1 MTLSL
6 KSGGPL
12 VAGRGPGRGVAMGQA
27 GGRRLG
33 GVGRGAAVVG
43 GRGAGR
49 KPAVAAG
56 NVFGESSSEDEAG

>member
-6 KSGGPL
+6 KSGGPV
-12 VAGRGPGRGVAMGQA
+12 VAGRGPGRGVVIRQG

-33 GVGRGAAVVG
+33 MAGWGAAVVDGRAG
-43 GRGAGR
+43 GC

-56 NVFGESSSEDEAG
+56 NVFGESSSEDEAA